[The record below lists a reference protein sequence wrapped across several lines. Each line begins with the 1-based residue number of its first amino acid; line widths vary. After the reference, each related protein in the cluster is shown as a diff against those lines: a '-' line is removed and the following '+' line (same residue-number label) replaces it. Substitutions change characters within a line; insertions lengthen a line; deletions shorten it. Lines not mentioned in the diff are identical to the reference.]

1 MKTRKFLILLSLL
14 TLMVVTAVSLSAC
27 STDKD
32 SKKETESQSPA
43 PVDAPAQPND
53 PVTVKIGYL
62 PITHALPL
70 FVEDEIKALK
80 SENVN
85 LELVKF
91 GSWTELVDALN
102 TGNIDGASMLI
113 ELAMKAKTQGI
124 DLKAVALGHRDG
136 NAVVVSK
143 EINKVED
150 LKGKTFAI
158 PHSLSTHNVLLHLM
172 LKNNGMTYDDI
183 EVIELPPPEMPAA
196 LSEGRIAGYI
206 VAEPFGAKAVAGGV
220 GKTLYES
227 GDLWDNAVCCG
238 LILRNEFIEK
248 YPDAAAAF
256 VSDYIKAGEMA
267 EAKDATIGEITS
279 KYLKVDPEVLEL
291 SLKWISY
298 DNLRLEEADYN
309 QLASYMIEMGLIEN
323 PPAYSDFVDTSLVD
337 SIK

>member
-1 MKTRKFLILLSLL
+1 MKTRKSLVLLSLL
-14 TLMVVTAVSLSAC
+14 TLIVLTAVSLSAC
-27 STDKD
+27 NTDKY
-32 SKKETESQSPA
+32 SKKKTDGQSPTSGDE
-43 PVDAPAQPND
+43 VVQTND

-102 TGNIDGASMLI
+102 SGNVDGASMLI
-113 ELAMKAKTQGI
+113 ELAMKAKAQGI

-143 EINKVED
+143 EIGTVKD

-158 PHSLSTHNVLLHLM
+158 PHALSTHNVLLYLM

-183 EVIELPPPEMPAA
+183 NLIELPPPEMPAA
-196 LSEGRIAGYI
+196 LSEGRISGYI

-238 LILRNEFIEK
+238 LILRNEFIK
-248 YPDAAAAF
+248 NYPDAAAAF
-256 VSDYIKAGEMA
+256 VSDYINAGEMA
-267 EAKDATIGEITS
+267 EAKDTSISQITS
-279 KYLKVDPEVLEL
+279 KYLKVDPEVLAL

-298 DNLRLEEADYN
+298 DNLRLDEADYN
-309 QLASYMIEMGLIEN
+309 KLASYMKEMGLIEN
-323 PPAYSDFVDTSLVD
+323 PPVYNDFVDTSLVD
-337 SIK
+337 RIK